1 MLSVCIPVY
10 NTDIRKLVAELS
22 KQAVADNL
30 DAEIRVYD
38 DRSHIDYRREN
49 RSVAGLERVIYNEL
63 QRNLGRAAIRNKLA
77 QESEGSAILFMDG
90 DMSVVN
96 PDFLK
101 QYYDLHR
108 NNSVIVGGISYPEEL
123 PGVSYALR
131 WKYGC
136 KRESIPADQRQ
147 IYPYRS
153 FMTGNVLIPK
163 SLLMDNPF
171 DEQIVGYGHEDT
183 KFGYQLRKMRY
194 PIIHIDNPLQHD
206 GLETSR
212 EFLFK
217 TKVGIENLVALWR
230 RLNYVEDFAGTVKLL
245 KTSCKFN
252 IVGLR
257 GLTLLIFI
265 SFRRRIEGNL
275 HSSNPSLRLFD
286 FYKLGLALQA
296 LREIKRS

>member
-10 NTDIRKLVAELS
+10 NTDIRNLVTELS
-22 KQAVADNL
+22 KQAVTENL
-30 DAEIRVYD
+30 DVEIRVYD

-49 RSVAGLERVIYNEL
+49 RSVAGLDRVIYNEL

-77 QESEGSAILFMDG
+77 RESEGSAILFMDG
-90 DMSVVN
+90 DMSVVKSN
-96 PDFLK
+96 FLK

-108 NNSVIVGGISYPEEL
+108 NNSVIVGGISYPDNL

-131 WKYGC
+131 WKYGR
-136 KRESIPADQRQ
+136 KRESISADQRQ
-147 IYPYRS
+147 VYPYRS

-183 KFGYQLRKMRY
+183 KFGYQLRKLRY
-194 PIIHIDNPLQHD
+194 PVIHIDNPLQHD

-230 RLNYVEDFAGTVKLL
+230 RLNYAKDFAGTVKLL
-245 KTSCKFN
+245 KTACKFN
-252 IVGLR
+252 KFGLR
-257 GLTLLIFI
+257 GIALLLFL
-265 SFRRRIEGNL
+265 SVRRRLEINL
-275 HSSNPSLRLFD
+275 HGTNPNLRCFD
-286 FYKLGLALQA
+286 LYKLGLTLQA
-296 LREIKRS
+296 LREIKRI